1 MINAQRLHRQY
12 PETFYVPSYE
22 ELEKL
27 KHNDQIKVCMGDTRI
42 WVIVT
47 EVKGKHI
54 TCTSDFTGSMKV
66 RFCNVFDTI
75 IY

>member
-27 KHNDQIKVCMGDTRI
+27 KPNDKLKYV
-42 WVIVT
+42 WVT
-47 EVKGKHI
+47 L
-54 TCTSDFTGSMKV
+54 
-66 RFCNVFDTI
+66 VFGLL
-75 IY
+75 